1 MTFSRQYTH
10 CLVFFLILILTLG
23 CEQKTLN
30 INTENDGLNLVSELI
45 DGFNT
50 YTNQPDTLKIG
61 NSLKL
66 YLGKLD
72 SIRDSKILFNINPEI
87 LHSSNICADSTALL
101 SSTLRLRSVNDVYTP
116 IGELNDGEYN
126 SSLERGFENI
136 TPQFSAYYSPDLDS
150 IYGWYNDD
158 IFFNKLVDLNQLEL
172 IPLIVSVEQYHINI
186 HLNSLFES
194 LMVLDSINLCN
205 YGEPINILLLDNEN
219 IHLREFYSSEFVSNS
234 YSPSIKSNV
243 EYNQVSLIEKNRISI
258 ESIGSQYLDHSV
270 FAGESDESG
279 LLTGKFKSLDPV
291 QIIDNPYLISLED
304 TSKDIEFL
312 ELNFTLN
319 ENIEDSSNT
328 IELFFF
334 NLKFSNQLI
343 FTSDDLLDP
352 AQDNWNNVDSNNTE
366 NNNLYDYGELFL
378 DCGNDNLCDEDEPG
392 YFPNGLENNN
402 LYDYGELFL
411 DCGID
416 SLCNE
421 DEIGYDP
428 IMNTDPAGDDYNLD
442 PNLDNWMNTSLTDSF
457 YIFNQVIL
465 LDSILCVNEY
475 NGNSYYTH
483 LSEANNNLH
492 LADLWCSNGD
502 NSYCSFCDTLVFDVI
517 TDSTLEYSYGGTEN
531 NNKWDYVDLNQ
542 NGIFDNED
550 TFEQFNDLGFDNYP
564 ELEGNESSD
573 IYENNG
579 VWDFL
584 DVNNNGY
591 YDLGEPHENFYD
603 CGVDNVCDINEIG
616 YNPNGTEKNLKYDYR
631 EYFEDCGLDM
641 ICNEIPD
648 IDDFVLDPSQDN
660 WNISD
665 SSGTEGNNIRDS
677 LETFYDWGLD
687 QLQDSLELPF
697 QRSGGNLEYSLGL
710 NSWQFPKDLTD
721 STYQKPT
728 TDDSDLVLW
737 VSSIERDNQN
747 LKIMVSLNSKKT
759 ISHLE
764 FEIGHT
770 PFFEYFEEVVSDQIF
785 YTNNSLELI
794 DGSDLI
800 SDISV
805 YPKSNITFDTT
816 NFHLNYSDNYS
827 TKIEIPEINM
837 IINENLNKTVSEALI
852 YLNIDT
858 SNYYHFID
866 DAGVKVKFSKFN
878 SLDLDP
884 TDKTLIASQIVRNHS
899 IIEIDFTSEMQKLL
913 TGESKNNGFLL
924 EASEESNN
932 FSQLVFF
939 NERDSLNKPKLE
951 IMMVK

>member
-1 MTFSRQYTH
+1 M
-10 CLVFFLILILTLG
+10 
-23 CEQKTLN
+23 
-30 INTENDGLNLVSELI
+30 
-45 DGFNT
+45 
-50 YTNQPDTLKIG
+50 
-61 NSLKL
+61 
-66 YLGKLD
+66 
-72 SIRDSKILFNINPEI
+72 
-87 LHSSNICADSTALL
+87 
-101 SSTLRLRSVNDVYTP
+101 
-116 IGELNDGEYN
+116 
-126 SSLERGFENI
+126 
-136 TPQFSAYYSPDLDS
+136 
-150 IYGWYNDD
+150 
-158 IFFNKLVDLNQLEL
+158 VDLNQLEL

-483 LSEANNNLH
+483 LSESNNNLH

-502 NSYCSFCDTLVFDVI
+502 NSYCSFCDTLV
-517 TDSTLEYSYGGTEN
+517 LM
-531 NNKWDYVDLNQ
+531 L
-542 NGIFDNED
+542 
-550 TFEQFNDLGFDNYP
+550 
-564 ELEGNESSD
+564 
-573 IYENNG
+573 
-579 VWDFL
+579 
-584 DVNNNGY
+584 
-591 YDLGEPHENFYD
+591 
-603 CGVDNVCDINEIG
+603 
-616 YNPNGTEKNLKYDYR
+616 
-631 EYFEDCGLDM
+631 
-641 ICNEIPD
+641 
-648 IDDFVLDPSQDN
+648 
-660 WNISD
+660 
-665 SSGTEGNNIRDS
+665 
-677 LETFYDWGLD
+677 
-687 QLQDSLELPF
+687 
-697 QRSGGNLEYSLGL
+697 
-710 NSWQFPKDLTD
+710 
-721 STYQKPT
+721 
-728 TDDSDLVLW
+728 
-737 VSSIERDNQN
+737 
-747 LKIMVSLNSKKT
+747 
-759 ISHLE
+759 
-764 FEIGHT
+764 
-770 PFFEYFEEVVSDQIF
+770 
-785 YTNNSLELI
+785 
-794 DGSDLI
+794 
-800 SDISV
+800 
-805 YPKSNITFDTT
+805 
-816 NFHLNYSDNYS
+816 
-827 TKIEIPEINM
+827 
-837 IINENLNKTVSEALI
+837 
-852 YLNIDT
+852 
-858 SNYYHFID
+858 
-866 DAGVKVKFSKFN
+866 
-878 SLDLDP
+878 
-884 TDKTLIASQIVRNHS
+884 
-899 IIEIDFTSEMQKLL
+899 
-913 TGESKNNGFLL
+913 
-924 EASEESNN
+924 
-932 FSQLVFF
+932 
-939 NERDSLNKPKLE
+939 
-951 IMMVK
+951 